1 MKEQTPIRF
10 TIRHIGKTKDESI
23 SADSCSTE
31 ATEGNP
37 PKYVFRKGGKVVDT
51 IFVHALQNEPVP
63 HYPSSPEA
71 NANRKKFVKKQGA
84 LNQPP
89 DLQR

>member
-1 MKEQTPIRF
+1 MSQ
-10 TIRHIGKTKDESI
+10 
-23 SADSCSTE
+23 
-31 ATEGNP
+31 
-37 PKYVFRKGGKVVDT
+37 YQGGKVVDT

-71 NANRKKFVKKQGA
+71 NANWKKFVKKQGA